1 MIHVRREKAELI
13 AEILEACIDGASK
26 THIVTE
32 TNLNFRTVEPHISL
46 LIEKGLVEVSPHRT
60 WRRYRTT
67 PEGREALKKIREVWR
82 LLGGFD
88 QD

>member
-1 MIHVRREKAELI
+1 MTHERREKAQLI
-13 AEILEACIDGASK
+13 AEILEACIEGASK
-26 THIVTE
+26 TRIVTE

-46 LIEKGLVEVSPHRT
+46 LIEKGLLEVSPHRT
-60 WRRYRTT
+60 WGRYRIT
-67 PEGREALKKIREVWR
+67 PEGRETLGKVREVWS